1 MTASSIPAPA
11 PAKGGRDRL
20 RRPKAAQRTCG
31 ACAWWKPMCVGRPVG
46 DCKAP
51 LPQWI
56 QSDPR
61 VQKAAAPADDCACYR
76 SRRDEDPCGV
86 MPCGHQLACAL
97 TDTTGAL
104 YCTGCRR
111 DADEPTV
118 IDGATDIHAS
128 TETDTDVGTD
138 PQGDLQ

>member
-61 VQKAAAPADDCACYR
+61 VQKAAAPADDCDCYEPMDHR
-76 SRRDEDPCGV
+76 TQPPIDASD
-86 MPCGHQLACAL
+86 A
-97 TDTTGAL
+97 TDQKPNDSG
-104 YCTGCRR
+104 

-138 PQGDLQ
+138 TQGDLQ